1 MKSLLADFISCTVD
15 LHTKDACV
23 IKEFL
28 QFPVLCT
35 DKFDLSVSRKWEM
48 SDEDIMNAIWAG
60 EWLEQWLNEWMDIW
74 MNEWLWE
81 AREIEWNPSVQWLW
95 EINMPLS

>member
-1 MKSLLADFISCTVD
+1 LPQEL
-15 LHTKDACV
+15 
-23 IKEFL
+23 
-28 QFPVLCT
+28 T
-35 DKFDLSVSRKWEM
+35 DKFDLNVSRKWGM
-48 SDEDIMNAIWAG
+48 SDEDIMNAIWVG

-74 MNEWLWE
+74 MSEWLWE